1 MRYIKPAKLTE
12 LEKLLIEALSIACQP
27 GCSHERCAHKAYQD
41 RAYWKGLAE
50 AEKYKDKL

>member
-12 LEKLLIEALSIACQP
+12 LEKLLIEALLIACQP